1 MDAFINGC
9 KVFFAM
15 IGGWIGYFFG
25 DIDGLVMTL
34 LIFIAVD
41 YATGV
46 FCAMVERNISSAIGF
61 KGLAKKAFILL
72 VVGVAHLLDVRFQH
86 GDVLRGAVC
95 LFYLANEGFS
105 ILENGNRLGVPLPKG
120 LKKIFA
126 TMKETSEETI
136 DKIEEK
142 EGVNDGDKN
151 NV

>member
-1 MDAFINGC
+1 MDSFINGC
-9 KVFFAM
+9 KGVLCV
-15 IGGWIGYFFG
+15 IGGWLGYFFG

-46 FCAMVERNISSAIGF
+46 FCAIAEKNLSSAVGF
-61 KGLAKKAFILL
+61 RGLAKKAFILI
-72 VVGVAHLLDVRFQH
+72 VVGVAHLLDVRFHH

-126 TMKETSEETI
+126 SMKETAEETI
-136 DKIEEK
+136 ETIEEK
-142 EGVNDGDKN
+142 EGDNNGDKN
-151 NV
+151 DF

>member
-1 MDAFINGC
+1 MDSFINGC

-15 IGGWIGYFFG
+15 IGGWLGYFFG
-25 DIDGLVMTL
+25 DIDGLVITL

-41 YATGV
+41 YVTGV
-46 FCAMVERNISSAIGF
+46 FCAIVEKNLSSAIGF

-72 VVGVAHLLDVRFQH
+72 VVGVAHLLDVRFHH
-86 GDVLRGAVC
+86 GDILRGAVC

-126 TMKETSEETI
+126 TMKETAEETI
-136 DKIEEK
+136 NIEEK
-142 EGVNDGDKN
+142 EGENDGDKDN
-151 NV
+151 I